1 MRGWVRCEGGE
12 GRRHPTFEPRP
23 APPLVTIS
31 FAWPRQA
38 ACARQRSAL
47 AIEGEQGVFAG
58 AFLSQTCFSIVF
70 LFFFCPKRLIPH
82 RGGRHQKRRGGI
94 KAPRPRRCTDPL
106 CVQVCVSLQARAS
119 TVAATRFA
127 SSAGSLCQLS
137 VCASSCFSCENTRL
151 NATHIPFCL
160 AGRRHAIAGCGSP
173 RHGHHACTVKWWPPL
188 RLRCCASAASVRNR
202 SLTGHTV
209 LGGGRLTQNGRVPR
223 Y

>member
-1 MRGWVRCEGGE
+1 MRAGGI
-12 GRRHPTFEPRP
+12 PRSNQDLPPRLSRSRLHGLARPRAP
-23 APPLVTIS
+23 A
-31 FAWPRQA
+31 
-38 ACARQRSAL
+38 SAL
-47 AIEGEQGVFAG
+47 HLPSRESRECSRGPFSLKP
-58 AFLSQTCFSIVF
+58 AFLLVF